1 VTPFG
6 RWLIVL
12 ASAAVVTTAVVAAVA
27 AAVESPAAKAI
38 PAGPAGAKP
47 SRQLALTFDDL
58 PGADAAAP
66 LDALRDQNRRILDA
80 LGGAGATATG
90 FVNEG
95 RLRTQG
101 ERDARVALLAA
112 WLDAGCDL
120 GNHTFAH
127 LGLSA
132 TPLREYED
140 GVVRGEAVTRSLL
153 GTRGLRLEY
162 FRHPF
167 TQTGPTPEIK
177 EAFERFLAERGYTI
191 APFTVEAAD
200 YMFAALDEDARRA
213 GDAAGIARIRAAYL
227 EHNDVMFGW
236 FETLA
241 RNEFG
246 RDIPQVL
253 LAHVNRLNADVLPD
267 LLARLRARGY
277 GFVPLRQALAD
288 PAYATP
294 DRYVG
299 KNGPSWLHRWSVAL
313 GKPMRLRDE
322 PDPPQWVLDAY
333 ARRANP
339 AAPGPRTGS

>member
-1 VTPFG
+1 VTRFG
-6 RWLIVL
+6 RRLLVL
-12 ASAAVVTTAVVAAVA
+12 AAAATVAAVVAAA
-27 AAVESPAAKAI
+27 SPSGK
-38 PAGPAGAKP
+38 PGPAGAVGAKP
-47 SRQLALTFDDL
+47 PRQVALTFDDL
-58 PGADAAAP
+58 PGAHVAAP
-66 LDALRDQNRRILDA
+66 LDALREENRRILDA
-80 LGGAGATATG
+80 LRGAGATATG

-95 RLRTQG
+95 RLQTQG

-112 WLDAGCDL
+112 WLDAGCGL
-120 GNHTFAH
+120 GNHTEAH

-140 GVVRGEAVTRSLL
+140 GVVRGEAVTRGLL
-153 GTRGLRLEY
+153 EARGLRLEY

-200 YMFAALDEDARRA
+200 YMFAALDEDARRS
-213 GDAAGIARIRAAYL
+213 GDAARIARIRAAYL

-236 FETLA
+236 FESLA
-241 RNEFG
+241 RDEFG

-277 GFVPLRQALAD
+277 DFVPLRQALAD

-294 DRYVG
+294 DRYIG

-322 PDPPQWVLDAY
+322 PDPPQWVLDDY
-333 ARRANP
+333 ARRASA
-339 AAPGPRTGS
+339 AAPPPAPTTPRPSP

>member
-1 VTPFG
+1 MRALRLLSP
-6 RWLIVL
+6 VL
-12 ASAAVVTTAVVAAVA
+12 AAAGLAAFAQVA
-27 AAVESPAAKAI
+27 AADL
-38 PAGPAGAKP
+38 KP
-47 SRQLALTFDDL
+47 SLRLALTFDDL
-58 PGADAAAP
+58 PGAEVTATLAE
-66 LDALRDQNRRILDA
+66 LRDQNRRILAA
-80 LGGAGATATG
+80 LKGAGATAIG

-95 RLRTQG
+95 RLQKDG
-101 ERDARVALLAA
+101 ERDARVAILSA

-120 GNHTFAH
+120 GNHTEAH
-127 LGLSA
+127 LGLST

-140 GVVRGEAVTRSLL
+140 GVLRGEAVTHALL
-153 GTRGLRLEY
+153 EARGRKPEY

-167 TQTGPTPEIK
+167 TQTGPTAEIK
-177 EAFERFLAERGYTI
+177 EAFEHFLAERGYTI
-191 APFTVEAAD
+191 APFTIEAAD
-200 YMFAALDEDARRA
+200 YMFASLYADALRA
-213 GDAAGIARIRAAYL
+213 GDAARGGRIRDAYL
-227 EHNDVMFGW
+227 QHNDVMFGW
-236 FETLA
+236 MESLA
-241 RNEFG
+241 RDEFG

-277 GFVPLRQALAD
+277 GFVTLRQALAD

-339 AAPGPRTGS
+339 AAAPGPGTGS

>member
-1 VTPFG
+1 MKRFG
-6 RWLIVL
+6 L
-12 ASAAVVTTAVVAAVA
+12 AVALFLGMA
-27 AAVESPAAKAI
+27 AAVPA
-38 PAGPAGAKP
+38 PAKP
-47 SRQLALTFDDL
+47 SLKLALTFDDL
-58 PGADAAAP
+58 PGADTTAP
-66 LDALRDQNRRILDA
+66 LDELRDQNRRILAA
-80 LGGAGATATG
+80 LKEAGATATG

-95 RLRTQG
+95 RLQKDG

-120 GNHTFAH
+120 GNHTERH
-127 LGLSA
+127 LGLTA

-140 GVVRGEAVTRSLL
+140 GVVRGEAVTRALL
-153 GTRGLRLEY
+153 EARGRKVEY

-177 EAFERFLAERGYTI
+177 DAFEAFLRERGYTI

-200 YMFAALDEDARRA
+200 YLFAALDEAARSQ
-213 GDAAGIARIRAAYL
+213 GDAALSARLRAAYL

-236 FETLA
+236 MERLA
-241 RNEFG
+241 RDEFG
-246 RDIPQVL
+246 RDIPHVL

-267 LLARLRARGY
+267 LLARLRKRGY
-277 GFVPLRQALAD
+277 EFVPLREALGD

-299 KNGPSWLHRWSVAL
+299 KNGPSWLHRWSIAL

-322 PDPPQWVLDAY
+322 PDPPGWVLDAY
-333 ARRANP
+333 EARSKAT
-339 AAPGPRTGS
+339 APRSAP